1 MLEVAMAP
9 AKLNLALELVG
20 RRADGFHLLA
30 AVSQA
35 VAWSDLVAAELD
47 PRPGTP
53 GGIAVAVTGPFREG
67 VPEGPDNIVAR
78 AADALHRHGVGR
90 GVVSVA
96 IWKRIPTK
104 SGLGGGSS
112 DAAAVLRL
120 AAGEDLSTPLVDVA
134 LECGADVPFA
144 LRGGAALLGGVGDVL
159 TPLPCLAPTVI
170 LVAVLGAVE
179 TARAY
184 SSVKSGE
191 MTDGSRAAAMA
202 QALRNGELPAPEL
215 FGSAL
220 EAAALR
226 VAPELAP
233 RLERLRAATP
243 HLSWAMTGSGGA
255 FFALVPAAEAGSAL
269 AASRAALPGLPIR
282 ATVPA

>member
-1 MLEVAMAP
+1 MLDVAKAP

-20 RRADGFHLLA
+20 RRADGFHLLT
-30 AVSQA
+30 AVSQT

-47 PRPGTP
+47 RGQNTP
-53 GGIAVAVTGPFREG
+53 GEISVAVRGPFRDG

-78 AADALHRHGVGR
+78 AAAALHRRGVGR
-90 GVVSVA
+90 EVVSVA

-104 SGLGGGSS
+104 SGLGGGSA
-112 DAAAVLRL
+112 DAAALLRL
-120 AAGEDLSTPLVDVA
+120 AAGDDLAARLADVA

-144 LRGGAALLGGVGDVL
+144 LRGGAALLGGVGEVL
-159 TPLPCLAPTVI
+159 TPLPHLAPTVI

-184 SSVKSGE
+184 SSVQSEE
-191 MTDGSRAAAMA
+191 MTDGSRAAAVA
-202 QALRNGELPAPEL
+202 QALRRGELPSPEL
-215 FGSAL
+215 LGSAL

-226 VAPELAP
+226 VAPELEP

-255 FFALVPAAEAGSAL
+255 FFALAKPAEAGPAL
-269 AASRAALPGLPIR
+269 AACRAALPGLPIR
-282 ATVPA
+282 ATAPA

>member
-1 MLEVAMAP
+1 MLEVAVAP

-20 RRADGFHLLA
+20 QRADGFHLLN
-30 AVSQA
+30 AVSQT
-35 VAWSDLVAAELD
+35 VAWSDLVAAEMG
-47 PRPGTP
+47 PFPNTP
-53 GGIAVAVTGPFREG
+53 GGISVAVRGPFRNG
-67 VPEGPDNIVAR
+67 VPEGSDNIVAR
-78 AADALHRHGVGR
+78 AAEALHRRGVGR

-120 AAGEDLSTPLVDVA
+120 AAGDELGTPLAEAA

-144 LRGGAALLGGVGDVL
+144 LRGGAALLSGVGEVL
-159 TPLPCLAPTVI
+159 TPLPRLVPTVI
-170 LVAVLGAVE
+170 LVAVLGEVE

-184 SSVKSGE
+184 SSFRAEE
-191 MTDGSRAAAMA
+191 MTDGSRTAAVAED
-202 QALRNGELPAPEL
+202 LRRGVLPAPQL
-215 FGSAL
+215 LGSAL

-226 VAPELAP
+226 VAPELGL

-243 HLSWAMTGSGGA
+243 HLRWAMTGSGGA
-255 FFALVPAAEAGSAL
+255 FFAFVRAAEAGAALSAC
-269 AASRAALPGLPIR
+269 RAALPGVPIR
-282 ATVPA
+282 ATTPA

>member
-1 MLEVAMAP
+1 MLAVAVAP

-20 RRADGFHLLA
+20 RRADGYHILA
-30 AVSQA
+30 AVSQT

-47 PRPGTP
+47 QDPTGP
-53 GGIAVAVTGPFREG
+53 GGISVTVTGPFRDG
-67 VPEGPDNIVAR
+67 VPQGPDNIVAR
-78 AADALHRHGVGR
+78 AAAALRRRGEGR
-90 GVVSVA
+90 EVVSVA
-96 IWKRIPTK
+96 IWKRIPTR

-120 AAGEDLSTPLVDVA
+120 AAGDNRSPGLAEAA

-144 LRGGAALLGGVGDVL
+144 LRGGAAYLGGVGEVL
-159 TPLPCLAPTVI
+159 TPLPPLAPTVI

-184 SSVKSGE
+184 AAVQPE
-191 MTDGSRAAAMA
+191 ELTDGSRAAAVA
-202 QALRNGELPAPEL
+202 EALGRGELPAPEL
-215 FGSAL
+215 LGSAL

-226 VAPELAP
+226 VAPDLAP
-233 RLERLRAATP
+233 RLERLRAAAP

-255 FFALVPAAEAGSAL
+255 FFAPVPAAAAGAAL
-269 AASRAALPGLPIR
+269 AACRSALPGLPIR
-282 ATVPA
+282 ATTPA